1 MKKYLPFLI
10 LFILAM
16 LIWDATFDPYS
27 MSVHIDDTDFD
38 GAAGTLFGALL
49 AGGGILIA
57 MVVMLV
63 VAVLLAVLFA
73 GLGIVALVVIVC
85 AAVIA
90 ALALSPLMLPLL
102 IPVAIIWF
110 IASRN
115 RNRQE
120 RRMKPAPEAA
130 L

>member
-16 LIWDATFDPYS
+16 LIWNATFDPYS
-27 MSVHIDDTDFD
+27 MSVHLDDSDFD
-38 GAAGTLFGALL
+38 GVAGTLFGALL

-57 MVVMLV
+57 IIVMLV
-63 VAVLLAVLFA
+63 VAVVLAVVFA
-73 GLGIVALVVIVC
+73 GVGIVAFVAVIC

-110 IASRN
+110 IASRH
-115 RNRQE
+115 RHRQE
-120 RRMKPAPEAA
+120 RHVKPVAEPAV
-130 L
+130 